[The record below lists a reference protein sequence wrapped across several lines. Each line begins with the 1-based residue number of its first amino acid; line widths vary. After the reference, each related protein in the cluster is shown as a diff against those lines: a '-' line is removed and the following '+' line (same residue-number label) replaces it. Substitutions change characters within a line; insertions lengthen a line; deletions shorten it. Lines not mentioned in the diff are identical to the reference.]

1 MNLYMIPAIGFEGA
15 VILSVIAIVSLGLAG
30 FRFSIAN
37 VPRAP
42 GDQPAGRALPT
53 RVVARTGTGTASGGQ
68 SNHGFISQ
76 LMLLIWAISS
86 FPLRLFRS
94 TPEEKSVKELAPPCD
109 PISQLVSPEPDCPQT
124 RGAEVGAR
132 DADWDQQMDTQTQ
145 WDRVSRVVEDGIE
158 KANEIETLHEAAGR
172 QLDAVD
178 YAYERMLLEL
188 SEVLPDVTEN
198 RTVCRANRDEA
209 YAEAADLDQIAT
221 EMAQEL
227 AAACEPAKRK
237 SQKKRE
243 SQQSVAA

>member
-1 MNLYMIPAIGFEGA
+1 MIPAIGFEGA

-30 FRFSIAN
+30 IRFSFAN

-42 GDQPAGRALPT
+42 GDQPAGRALPI
-53 RVVARTGTGTASGGQ
+53 RVVARTGTETASGGQ
-68 SNHGFISQ
+68 SNHGFITQ
-76 LMLLIWAISS
+76 LTRLIWAISS

-94 TPEEKSVKELAPPCD
+94 IPEEKSVKELAPPCD
-109 PISQLVSPEPDCPQT
+109 PISQLVSPVPDCPQT
-124 RGAEVGAR
+124 RGAKVGAR
-132 DADWDQQMDTQTQ
+132 DADWDERMDTQTQ
-145 WDRVSRVVEDGIE
+145 WDRVSRVVEGGIE

-209 YAEAADLDQIAT
+209 YAEAADLDQIST
-221 EMAQEL
+221 EMAQQL
-227 AAACEPAKRK
+227 VAACEPAKRK

-243 SQQSVAA
+243 SQKSVAA